1 MFGAPVQI
9 GHAPPSSPAKSQPIS
24 PSILHVVHVWD
35 ESCEDRTHRPPVL
48 GARNA
53 LDRCDA
59 AIIAVAAAIRTL
71 PHVRHRVL
79 VLGGT
84 AAAKRVQAF
93 GITTFHRIAPPV
105 QRPSLAARTF
115 ALHLETFGPFDAVH
129 LWGESL
135 LATHPWHEKV
145 ARVVVTDTATGLTRV
160 VGEWEDP
167 SHATTAGDALPVPS
181 LCPKH
186 CAMLQRRRR
195 RERDRAGLSD
205 ADLAIALLADPPSE
219 GEVARFTFMASLLR
233 VSGLT
238 SIAVLNPCARE
249 GERGLT
255 PWRIQMLGA
264 TPITSTRPLA
274 AALPLCDLA
283 VFAPGSRFATTPA
296 RATWRDQTLARVA
309 LDLNIPIVTASADL
323 LPTHMDE
330 HAARSMLA
338 HSPHPAGFARVIRTL
353 ADTRATT
360 RAPLTPPS
368 TDDAFAHA
376 LTRVW
381 RA

>member
-1 MFGAPVQI
+1 MQI
-9 GHAPPSSPAKSQPIS
+9 GHAPPSSPATSQPIS
-24 PSILHVVHVWD
+24 PSILHVLHAWD
-35 ESCEDRTHRPPVL
+35 DSCEDCTHRSPVL

-84 AAAKRVQAF
+84 AAAKRVQAL

-129 LWGESL
+129 LWGERL
-135 LATHPWHEKV
+135 LAIHPWHENV
-145 ARVVVTDTATGLTRV
+145 RRVVVTDTATGRTRV

-195 RERDRAGLSD
+195 RERDQAGLSD

-219 GEVARFTFMASLLR
+219 GEVARFTFMATLLR
-233 VSGLT
+233 VSGLP
-238 SIAVLNPCARE
+238 SVMVLNPCGRE

-255 PWRIQMLGA
+255 PWRVEMLGA
-264 TPITSTRPLA
+264 RPITSTRPLA
-274 AALPLCDLA
+274 AALTMCDLA

-296 RATWRDQTLARVA
+296 KATWRDQCLARVA
-309 LDLNIPIVTASADL
+309 LDLSIPIVTASRDL
-323 LPTHMDE
+323 LPSDLSE
-330 HAARSMLA
+330 AAAKSMLA
-338 HSPHPAGFARVIRTL
+338 HSPHPAGFARVIRRL
-353 ADTRATT
+353 AEADSGQRRAVT
-360 RAPLTPPS
+360 PPPS
-368 TDDAFAHA
+368 TDAAFAHA

-381 RA
+381 QA